1 LECSAWETL
10 RQHLDLA
17 GSSMRRQI
25 LDENFHMMK
34 SNGIAPSKLP
44 CGYAPMFA
52 YIGREGCLAD
62 LELREGRL
70 HSQKG
75 TPEFLKETIGS

>member
-1 LECSAWETL
+1 MQNYSFPINPCHLGICYAIPSAETL
-10 RQHLDLA
+10 RQRPALV
-17 GSSMRRQI
+17 G
-25 LDENFHMMK
+25 
-34 SNGIAPSKLP
+34 
-44 CGYAPMFA
+44 GYTPMFA

-62 LELREGRL
+62 LELREGRQ